1 MGTPAHVLVSL
12 PRPQICS
19 FPVCLGRLLLSLPV
33 PARPTTTTTL
43 PLLPSPPSSLSIP
56 PPSLLSPRFP
66 DSLCHSWHSRDAC
79 GERRRK
85 RRRAVCRT
93 PRIFARTTGPPR
105 SNPGSPLRRR
115 PPVSPGPGRR
125 SLFIREFCPALA
137 QLGGGSAFEGERQKF
152 FSPARPA
159 FLACLSR
166 SVARRRQLKT
176 AKEETRIERE
186 RERGI

>member
-12 PRPQICS
+12 PRPQICL

-43 PLLPSPPSSLSIP
+43 PLLPSPPPLSLSP
-56 PPSLLSPRFP
+56 PSSLLSPRFP

-93 PRIFARTTGPPR
+93 PRIFARTTGPPQ

-137 QLGGGSAFEGERQKF
+137 QLGGGLHLRGRDRNSFPPRAPHSWR
-152 FSPARPA
+152 A
-159 FLACLSR
+159 FLVR
-166 SVARRRQLKT
+166 SLLVVS
-176 AKEETRIERE
+176 
-186 RERGI
+186 

>member
-1 MGTPAHVLVSL
+1 MGTPAHFLVSL

-33 PARPTTTTTL
+33 PARPT
-43 PLLPSPPSSLSIP
+43 SDDAAAAAIPPSSLSIP

-93 PRIFARTTGPPR
+93 PRIFARTTGPSR

-125 SLFIREFCPALA
+125 SIFIREFCPALA
-137 QLGGGSAFEGERQKF
+137 QLGGGSAFEGRGRNSF
-152 FSPARPA
+152 PPRAPHSWRA
-159 FLACLSR
+159 FLVR
-166 SVARRRQLKT
+166 SLLVVS
-176 AKEETRIERE
+176 
-186 RERGI
+186 